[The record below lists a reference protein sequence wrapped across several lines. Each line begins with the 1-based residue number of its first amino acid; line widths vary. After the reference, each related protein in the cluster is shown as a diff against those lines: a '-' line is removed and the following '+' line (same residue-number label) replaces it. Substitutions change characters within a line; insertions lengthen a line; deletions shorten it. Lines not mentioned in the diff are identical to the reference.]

1 MEKHKIKLS
10 GYVVYLIGFLTL
22 LISFYLDIDGSYK
35 PLSGDFRET
44 WPYVILLKNSF
55 MIDPYPYTMHFPLH
69 YYILSKLNFL
79 FSNPDDVRL
88 IFCIFSFIT
97 PYLFFL
103 CLKNKYQATNLN
115 TLFILSSIILFT
127 PSYIYSA
134 VWANDN
140 NLSYMF
146 ILIGTLYFYKYF
158 DADNTENK
166 KNINLYCSF
175 LFFALACYS
184 RQYYSVFYAIFLV
197 YFYQKMEFKKFFLL
211 LIYSGLMAIPGLY
224 FLYRFPSLY
233 TNLAFS
239 GNIFNTILGNV
250 VSISIYTFPILL
262 LNFLYSDFKIFNLK
276 KVIYYSAISLSIF
289 ILIVFNYKIDSMGAN
304 GGIFFIGSKLI
315 FGNYFLFYLIFLI
328 NFTVILIIFND
339 KSDLLILFSILVV
352 ISGFITLQ
360 KYFEPL
366 FFIFFFLFS
375 KSEFKEIFINNKRI
389 AIYLVVYHFI
399 YYLTAVSDVMYKFSF
414 I

>member
-184 RQYYSVFYAIFLV
+184 RQYYSVFYAVFLV
-197 YFYQKMEFKKFFLL
+197 YFYQKLEFKKFFLL

-262 LNFLYSDFKIFNLK
+262 LNFLYSDFKIFKLK
-276 KVIYYSAISLSIF
+276 KVINYSAISLSIF
-289 ILIVFNYKIDSMGAN
+289 ILIIFNYNIDSMGAN

-339 KSDLLILFSILVV
+339 KYDLLILFSILVV

>member
-1 MEKHKIKLS
+1 MEKHKIKLN

-79 FSNPDDVRL
+79 FNNPDDVRL

-103 CLKNKYQATNLN
+103 CLKNKYQAKNLN

-197 YFYQKMEFKKFFLL
+197 YFYQKLEFKKFFLL

-315 FGNYFLFYLIFLI
+315 FGNYFLFYLLFLI
-328 NFTVILIIFND
+328 NFTVILIIFSD
-339 KSDLLILFSILVV
+339 KYDLLILFSILIV

-375 KSEFKEIFINNKRI
+375 KSEFKEIFINNKKI
-389 AIYLVVYHFI
+389 ALYLVVYHFI
-399 YYLTAVSDVMYKFSF
+399 YYLTAVSDVMYKISF

>member
-1 MEKHKIKLS
+1 MEKHKIKLN

-79 FSNPDDVRL
+79 FNNPDDVRL

-103 CLKNKYQATNLN
+103 CLKNKYQAKNLN

-197 YFYQKMEFKKFFLL
+197 YFYEKLEFKKFFLL

-289 ILIVFNYKIDSMGAN
+289 ILIVFNYNIDSMGAN

-315 FGNYFLFYLIFLI
+315 FGNYFLFYLLFLI
-328 NFTVILIIFND
+328 NFTVILIIFSD
-339 KSDLLILFSILVV
+339 KYDLLILFSILIV

-375 KSEFKEIFINNKRI
+375 KSEFKEIFINNKKI
-389 AIYLVVYHFI
+389 ALYLVVYHFI
-399 YYLTAVSDVMYKFSF
+399 YYLTAVSDVMYKISF

>member
-262 LNFLYSDFKIFNLK
+262 LNFLYSDFKIFKLK
-276 KVIYYSAISLSIF
+276 KVINYSAISLSIF
-289 ILIVFNYKIDSMGAN
+289 ILIIFNYNIDSMGAN

-399 YYLTAVSDVMYKFSF
+399 YYLTAVSDVMYKISF

>member
-1 MEKHKIKLS
+1 
-10 GYVVYLIGFLTL
+10 
-22 LISFYLDIDGSYK
+22 
-35 PLSGDFRET
+35 
-44 WPYVILLKNSF
+44 
-55 MIDPYPYTMHFPLH
+55 
-69 YYILSKLNFL
+69 
-79 FSNPDDVRL
+79 
-88 IFCIFSFIT
+88 
-97 PYLFFL
+97 
-103 CLKNKYQATNLN
+103 
-115 TLFILSSIILFT
+115 
-127 PSYIYSA
+127 

-262 LNFLYSDFKIFNLK
+262 LNFLYSDFKIFKLK
-276 KVIYYSAISLSIF
+276 KVINYSAISLSIF
-289 ILIVFNYKIDSMGAN
+289 ILIIFNYNIDSMGAN

-328 NFTVILIIFND
+328 NFTVILIIFNN

>member
-1 MEKHKIKLS
+1 MEKHKIKLN

-22 LISFYLDIDGSYK
+22 LISFYLDIDGSYN

-79 FSNPDDVRL
+79 FNNPDDVRL

-103 CLKNKYQATNLN
+103 CLKNKYQAKNLN

-197 YFYQKMEFKKFFLL
+197 YFYQKLEFKKFFLL

-289 ILIVFNYKIDSMGAN
+289 ILIVFNYNIDSMGAN

-315 FGNYFLFYLIFLI
+315 FGNYFLFYLLFLI
-328 NFTVILIIFND
+328 NFTVILIIFSD
-339 KSDLLILFSILVV
+339 KYDLLILFSILIV

-375 KSEFKEIFINNKRI
+375 KSEFKEIFINNKKI
-389 AIYLVVYHFI
+389 ALYLVVYHFI
-399 YYLTAVSDVMYKFSF
+399 YYLTAVSDVMYKISF

>member
-1 MEKHKIKLS
+1 MEKHKIKLN

-79 FSNPDDVRL
+79 FNNPDDVRL

-103 CLKNKYQATNLN
+103 CLKNKYQAKNLN

-197 YFYQKMEFKKFFLL
+197 YFYQKLEFKKFFLL

-289 ILIVFNYKIDSMGAN
+289 ILIVFNYNIDSMGAN

-315 FGNYFLFYLIFLI
+315 FGNYFLFYLLFLI
-328 NFTVILIIFND
+328 NFTVILIIFSD
-339 KSDLLILFSILVV
+339 KYDLLILFSILIV

-375 KSEFKEIFINNKRI
+375 KSEFKEIFINNKKI
-389 AIYLVVYHFI
+389 ALYLVVYHFI
-399 YYLTAVSDVMYKFSF
+399 YYLTAVSDVMYKISF